1 LLSGAPS
8 LSLRLSVSPALNF
21 PFFLEPDLVQII
33 PLQLAS
39 LRKKF
44 TGCPDHIISPCS
56 KIKSLREEG
65 RETSRREVQKEKMQ
79 IVSFFFFFFF

>member
-21 PFFLEPDLVQII
+21 PVFLGSGFGFI

-39 LRKKF
+39 LRNKF